1 MCIFLSNSL
10 SQLFTDN
17 TDWLTALRRCMA
29 QGGTLAKIESDAENM
44 VVQVWSIIIS

>member
-1 MCIFLSNSL
+1 MMM

-44 VVQVWSIIIS
+44 VVQV